1 MATLEKIRKRGV
13 LLIIV
18 IGVALLS
25 FIIGDFLTQGST
37 YFNKSRE
44 VVAEI
49 NGKKIKIQEYQDFLD
64 QITIFQKYESGVRE
78 IDEQTMQQLRS
89 FAWEQFINEYIL
101 TAEAEKVG
109 LVVGKEELS
118 DRLIGNNI
126 HPIIQQRNFFVDENG
141 QFSRTQLIQFLNFKD
156 QEPTDYQ
163 MQEQLSDLKKLWIFL
178 ERTVK
183 VSILQEKY
191 NALLSNAVYTNKL
204 DAETNFNWNNKI
216 IDLEYIVKPYYEV
229 SDADFIVTDKEIK
242 TRYNKQLNQY
252 RQEPNASIKFI
263 SLPIEPK
270 EDDYAEAEAFI
281 NNLVDEFN
289 SSDDVIEL
297 VNMNSDTPYSKYAYS
312 ETTVPSHYKDFAFS
326 GKKGDTMGPD
336 FVNEAY
342 TMAKIMETGIMQS
355 DSVKLRHIFLIP
367 EDESKADSIIGAIRN
382 RADFASLA
390 DKYSAVRATAE
401 NGGEIGWLTEN
412 TPGLDRKIIDDAFSK
427 RVNDVFTF
435 KNMQGTQIIQ
445 IMEKTAPKKKVRLAI
460 LEREVIASSRT
471 QASIFNEAK
480 RFAAGLK
487 AADFDSTALKNDYNL
502 RHANNI
508 YQSNENVQNI
518 PQSRQI
524 VRWAFEN
531 SKGTVSDV
539 FECGQELIVAV
550 LTSVNTDKYQ
560 PLDQVEAMIR
570 SEIVRDKKAEQFTQ
584 EYKEAL
590 SENPSLDALASNLG
604 LELKT
609 AESLRFGSS
618 QLGSEGSEPAVIG
631 SALAL
636 EIGQVSAPIKGNA
649 GVYVFQN
656 TNIENDSNEL
666 DLDSE
671 KQNLSMQY
679 KYSIVGSVM
688 QNLREKTD
696 IKDYRLKFY

>member
-297 VNMNSDTPYSKYAYS
+297 VNMNSDIPYSKYAYS